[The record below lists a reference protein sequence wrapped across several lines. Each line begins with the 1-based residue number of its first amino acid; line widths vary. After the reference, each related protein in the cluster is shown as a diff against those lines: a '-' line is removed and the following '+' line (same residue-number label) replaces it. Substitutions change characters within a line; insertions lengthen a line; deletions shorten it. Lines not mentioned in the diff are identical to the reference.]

1 MSVLQQ
7 TMNFQQAS
15 FYLTFTVIALDGLW
29 HPRTQTFTVFFLVS
43 VTLPHR
49 FTGMSRYD
57 WNNPP
62 PPGTEYEGPEA
73 SSSVHSQIDLDQLEG
88 IKQIEPSFSQAL
100 QCLAEERAVSSE
112 KTAGVMNDDGAGSVR
127 DRILDD
133 LEAIREA
140 GVDGL
145 VHILDAGEGNTL
157 LLDRVLD
164 HLSTGT
170 DKEGVLDT
178 APGRDPTDQGKNRT
192 SPGRTPEAI
201 RSQSRL
207 EKSSKYDYT
216 AHRKRGEDFDGDLVD
231 EDIRREDSEEDVGAD
246 SQPESDHA
254 PIPFKNDGS
263 FLEMFKKMQEEQKV
277 KEEPSEE
284 TVPKKPVFGAFGKRR
299 GGKVL
304 KTGMVAKVRNVEEEA
319 NSAQDAWSVY
329 MQEVRKYKEVH
340 CDDDSKTRP
349 LVK

>member
-1 MSVLQQ
+1 
-7 TMNFQQAS
+7 MNFQQVI
-15 FYLTFTVIALDGLW
+15 FTG
-29 HPRTQTFTVFFLVS
+29 

-112 KTAGVMNDDGAGSVR
+112 KTGLRSRSRSHERRRRRKRSRSYSRRSRSYSRSRRRRSRSHSRRRRRKYSSSRSRSRSPEYRHRQRRRPRHRSRSRSYGSR
-127 DRILDD
+127 KKSYKSRSNSRSHSISKSFRS
-133 LEAIREA
+133 ERE
-140 GVDGL
+140 
-145 VHILDAGEGNTL
+145 
-157 LLDRVLD
+157 R
-164 HLSTGT
+164 
-170 DKEGVLDT
+170 
-178 APGRDPTDQGKNRT
+178 
-192 SPGRTPEAI
+192 
-201 RSQSRL
+201 
-207 EKSSKYDYT
+207 KSSKYDYT